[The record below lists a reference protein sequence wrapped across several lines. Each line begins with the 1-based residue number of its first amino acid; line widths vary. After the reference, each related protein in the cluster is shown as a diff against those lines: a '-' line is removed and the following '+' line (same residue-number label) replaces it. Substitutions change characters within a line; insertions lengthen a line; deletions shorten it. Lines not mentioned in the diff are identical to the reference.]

1 MRPSKKQLLINEV
14 MKVSPSSDEK
24 TLNRMTIHSIQVL
37 LSTLNGQET
46 KPMNEI
52 VGMNDKKLTRKKR
65 SKERVLEEE
74 EEGEK
79 ETIDVN
85 DYIET
90 SVGDDIEE
98 EEDVADVE
106 DVEDVEELEV
116 IEKPKPVKAKAKA
129 NAKAKKAKRGRPAKQ
144 NLEIDIKPPKTVPS
158 KKMSNDKSNI
168 KEILTDFRKELTK
181 LIQQYKRIKTKTDD
195 HREQLK
201 SIYNDLYDKTA
212 KMIESEISKSYF
224 PDDSL
229 YDYADKMLTNEKV
242 RIQKILQ

>member
-46 KPMNEI
+46 KPMNEV
-52 VGMNDKKLTRKKR
+52 VGVVDKKLTRKKR
-65 SKERVLEEE
+65 RKERVLEEE
-74 EEGEK
+74 T
-79 ETIDVN
+79 ETIDAN

-90 SVGDDIEE
+90 TVGDMVEE
-98 EEDVADVE
+98 EEEEEEEEEVE
-106 DVEDVEELEV
+106 EVEELEEEV
-116 IEKPKPVKAKAKA
+116 IEKPKPVKQKKP
-129 NAKAKKAKRGRPAKQ
+129 NAKSKRGRPPKQ
-144 NLEIDIKPPKTVPS
+144 NLEIDLKPHKTVPS
-158 KKMSNDKSNI
+158 KKMNDDKANI
-168 KEILTDFRKELTK
+168 KEILTDFRKEITK

-195 HREQLK
+195 HKEQLK
-201 SIYNDLYDKTA
+201 GIYNDLYDKTA
-212 KMIESEISKSYF
+212 KMIEDEISKSYF

-229 YDYADKMLTNEKV
+229 YDYSDKMLTSEKM